1 MGGVVLFSVKSNL
14 GNQNQIDNIK
24 TVTCGV
30 PQGSFLRPLLFILN
44 INDICVISITLQT
57 IR

>member
-1 MGGVVLFSVKSNL
+1 MGGVVLSWVKSNL
-14 GNQNQIDNIK
+14 GNQIDNIK

-44 INDICVISITLQT
+44 NNDICVISITLQT